1 MGHNS
6 ESLYSVSH
14 EKALEDIEKQ
24 ITYLKLELGNTN
36 QLISVF
42 LKQNFNIL
50 RTRRCITIE
59 SKGGI

>member
-24 ITYLKLELGNTN
+24 IPYLKLELGNTN

-42 LKQNFNIL
+42 LNKTSIYSVQEDVSL
-50 RTRRCITIE
+50 
-59 SKGGI
+59 